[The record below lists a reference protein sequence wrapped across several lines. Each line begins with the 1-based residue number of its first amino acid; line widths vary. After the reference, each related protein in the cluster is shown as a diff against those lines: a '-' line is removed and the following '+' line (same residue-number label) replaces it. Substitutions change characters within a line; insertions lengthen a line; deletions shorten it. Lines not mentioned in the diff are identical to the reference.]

1 MEQKKASRYCD
12 RTGKWEDG
20 DYSNCHYTNGITR
33 VLHTFI
39 LVSRSAV
46 TAVVCW
52 FNKHSHSLCP
62 HHISAL
68 AFQRPINA
76 SNVVTVAHQVRTY
89 TLEAAGFTDSV
100 DVLYMAQIME
110 KFMEYV
116 TQIKEVRAL

>member
-1 MEQKKASRYCD
+1 M
-12 RTGKWEDG
+12 
-20 DYSNCHYTNGITR
+20 
-33 VLHTFI
+33 
-39 LVSRSAV
+39 
-46 TAVVCW
+46 
-52 FNKHSHSLCP
+52 
-62 HHISAL
+62 SAL